1 MSILNFA
8 DGEALG
14 RVQSV
19 DTTTVM
25 VHVDDVEALRA
36 LQVNRLVALQSS
48 LAGHKL
54 IGVIQKIIRT
64 VLNEAKIADVELD
77 EAAHPEVNLVRIML
91 IGTLLDRDGPRAN
104 VFRRTLET
112 VPEIDACC
120 FALERERLTRFMG
133 GFRR

>member
-19 DTTTVM
+19 DTTTVI

-64 VLNEAKIADVELD
+64 ALGEAKIADVELG

-104 VFRRTLET
+104 VFRRTLG
-112 VPEIDACC
+112 PSRRSMPAASLSKAS
-120 FALERERLTRFMG
+120 ALRASG
-133 GFRR
+133 